1 MNNVEK
7 LPDSY
12 AKGTDSN
19 NYKLLDL
26 NQQAIGNIKQDA
38 RDIFNALDLLAA
50 TGGTLDLYG
59 EMIGQQRGSLND
71 VQYRILI
78 FTRMGINATQ
88 GNYSTVISN
97 AKQIFQCKANDIIL
111 RESVKPCTVEIE
123 KFPLEVLINAGFTSK
138 QAIEMIE
145 QLLPVGITINDGNF
159 DGTFEFAD
167 TADVYDELAGFGNID
182 QTIGGYFGLL
192 FGEDENSPVLPL

>member
-1 MNNVEK
+1 MSNVNK

-12 AKGTDSN
+12 AKSMDSN
-19 NYKLLDL
+19 NYKILNLNEQAISDIKKDAEDIFRVLDL
-26 NQQAIGNIKQDA
+26 ME
-38 RDIFNALDLLAA
+38 A
-50 TGGTLDLYG
+50 TGKTLELYG

-71 VQYRILI
+71 EQYRILI

-97 AKQIFQCKANDIIL
+97 AKQIFRCQANDIIL
-111 RESVKPCTVEIE
+111 RESTKPCTVEIE
-123 KFPLEVLINAGFTSK
+123 KFPLEVLIKAGFTSK

-145 QLLPVGITINDGNF
+145 QLLPVGITISDGNF

-167 TADVYDELAGFGNID
+167 TEHIYDELSGFGDID

-192 FGEDENSPVLPL
+192 LGEDENSPVLPL

>member
-1 MNNVEK
+1 MSNVNK

-19 NYKLLDL
+19 NYKLL
-26 NQQAIGNIKQDA
+26 NINEQAISDIKKDA
-38 RDIFNALDLLAA
+38 EDIFQALDILTAK
-50 TGGTLDLYG
+50 GRTLELYG
-59 EMIGQQRGSLND
+59 EMIGQNRGSLND
-71 VQYRILI
+71 VQYRIMI

-88 GNYSTVISN
+88 GNYSTVINN
-97 AKQIFQCKANDIIL
+97 AKKIFECEASDIIL
-111 RESVKPCTVEIE
+111 REGESPCTVEIE

-138 QAIEMIE
+138 QAIEMLE
-145 QLLPVGITINDGNF
+145 QLLPIGITINNANF

-167 TADVYDELAGFGNID
+167 TADVYDELAGFGNIE

-192 FGEDENSPVLPL
+192 LGEDENSPVLPL